1 MSWRNNPIRCS
12 LRFYKKK
19 IKKIMG
25 WRCHPVLGGR
35 NVDYHIA
42 KGNRFISEN
51 IMCVF
56 YILYQVDILF
66 FYRKMF
72 FFFNKQMI

>member
-1 MSWRNNPIRCS
+1 
-12 LRFYKKK
+12 
-19 IKKIMG
+19 MG